1 MTLPVMALVG
11 HPNVGKSTLFNRIAE
26 ERLAIVDDM
35 PGVTRDRLYAKAEWL
50 SQEFYI
56 IDTGGLTLEDEP
68 IEQQIYAQAQIA
80 IEEADVIIFV
90 GDVTTG
96 VTNLDEQ
103 IARILFQ
110 SKKPVILA
118 VNKVDSQARK
128 AEIFEFYSL
137 GLGEPLAVSGEHGK
151 GIGDVLDAVVSKF
164 PEHEEAVDENKISFS
179 LIGRP
184 NVGKSSLVN
193 AILGEER
200 VIVSNIPGTTRDAID
215 TNFVDEES
223 GLEYTIIDTAG
234 IRKKGKIYESTEKY
248 SVLRALRA
256 IDRSSVILIVI
267 DAEEGIVEQDKRV
280 AGIAHEEGKGIV
292 FIVNK
297 WDTQTSKDHKAR
309 MKFESD
315 IRQQFTFL
323 AYAPILFTSAKTKK
337 GLKDI
342 LPMVEYVHDNNHRE
356 IPSSVLN
363 QVIQEAIV
371 LNPPAADKGRKLRIN
386 YGTQVAVGPPT
397 FLIFVNDKELVHF
410 SYERYLINK
419 FRESFDFTGTSL
431 RLIFRN
437 KNK

>member
-35 PGVTRDRLYAKAEWL
+35 PGVTRDRLYAKADWL

-80 IEEADVIIFV
+80 IEEADVIVFV

-110 SKKPVILA
+110 SKKPVVLA

-164 PEHEEAVDENKISFS
+164 PDHEEVVDENKISFS

-200 VIVSNIPGTTRDAID
+200 VIVSDMPGTTRDAID
-215 TNFVDEES
+215 TNFIDEES

-280 AGIAHEEGKGIV
+280 AGIAHEAGKGIM

-356 IPSSVLN
+356 ISSSVLN

-397 FLIFVNDKELVHF
+397 FLVFVNDKELVHF

-419 FRESFDFTGTSL
+419 FRESFDFTGTGL

>member
-35 PGVTRDRLYAKAEWL
+35 PGVTRDRLYAQADWL
-50 SQEFYI
+50 SREFNI

-68 IEQQIYAQAQIA
+68 IEEQIYAQAQIA
-80 IEEADVIIFV
+80 IDEADVIVFV

-96 VTNLDEQ
+96 VTSLDEQ

-110 SKKPVILA
+110 SKKPIVLA

-128 AEIFEFYSL
+128 SEIFEFYSL

-151 GIGDVLDAVVSKF
+151 GIGDVLDAVVANF
-164 PEHEEAVDENKISFS
+164 PAYEEAADENKISFS

-193 AILGEER
+193 AVLGEER

-215 TNFVDEES
+215 TDFVDEES

-256 IDRSSVILIVI
+256 IDRSDVILIVI
-267 DAEEGIVEQDKRV
+267 DAEEGIIEQDKRV
-280 AGIAHEEGKGIV
+280 AGLAHEAGKGIV

-315 IRQQFTFL
+315 VRQNFTFL
-323 AYAPILFTSAKTKK
+323 AYVPILFTSAKTKK

-342 LPMVEYVHDNNHRE
+342 LPMVEYVHDNNRRE
-356 IPSSVLN
+356 ISSSVLN

-371 LNPPAADKGRKLRIN
+371 INPPPADKGKKLRIN
-386 YGTQVAVGPPT
+386 YGTQVSVGPPT
-397 FLIFVNDKELVHF
+397 FLIFVNDEELVHF
-410 SYERYLINK
+410 SYKRYLVNK

-431 RLIFRN
+431 HLIFRN

>member
-35 PGVTRDRLYAKAEWL
+35 PGVTRDRLYAQADWL
-50 SQEFYI
+50 SREFNI

-68 IEQQIYAQAQIA
+68 IEEQIYAQAQIA
-80 IEEADVIIFV
+80 IDEADVIVFV

-96 VTNLDEQ
+96 VTSLDEQ

-110 SKKPVILA
+110 SKKPIVLA

-128 AEIFEFYSL
+128 SEIFEFYSL

-151 GIGDVLDAVVSKF
+151 GIGDVLDAVVANF
-164 PEHEEAVDENKISFS
+164 PAYEEAADENKISFS

-193 AILGEER
+193 AVLGEER

-215 TNFVDEES
+215 TDFVDEES
-223 GLEYTIIDTAG
+223 SLEYTIIDTAG

-256 IDRSSVILIVI
+256 IDRSDVILIVI
-267 DAEEGIVEQDKRV
+267 DAEEGIIEQDKRV
-280 AGIAHEEGKGIV
+280 AGLAHEAGKGIV

-315 IRQQFTFL
+315 VRQNFTFL
-323 AYAPILFTSAKTKK
+323 AYVPILFTSAKTKK

-342 LPMVEYVHDNNHRE
+342 LPMVEYVHDNNRRE
-356 IPSSVLN
+356 ISSSVLN

-371 LNPPAADKGRKLRIN
+371 INPPPADKGKKLRIN
-386 YGTQVAVGPPT
+386 YGTQVSVGPPT
-397 FLIFVNDKELVHF
+397 FLIFVNDEELVHF
-410 SYERYLINK
+410 SYKRYLVNK

-431 RLIFRN
+431 HLIFRN

>member
-80 IEEADVIIFV
+80 IEEADVIVFV

>member
-1 MTLPVMALVG
+1 
-11 HPNVGKSTLFNRIAE
+11 
-26 ERLAIVDDM
+26 
-35 PGVTRDRLYAKAEWL
+35 
-50 SQEFYI
+50 
-56 IDTGGLTLEDEP
+56 
-68 IEQQIYAQAQIA
+68 
-80 IEEADVIIFV
+80 
-90 GDVTTG
+90 
-96 VTNLDEQ
+96 
-103 IARILFQ
+103 
-110 SKKPVILA
+110 
-118 VNKVDSQARK
+118 
-128 AEIFEFYSL
+128 
-137 GLGEPLAVSGEHGK
+137 
-151 GIGDVLDAVVSKF
+151 
-164 PEHEEAVDENKISFS
+164 
-179 LIGRP
+179 
-184 NVGKSSLVN
+184 
-193 AILGEER
+193 
-200 VIVSNIPGTTRDAID
+200 
-215 TNFVDEES
+215 
-223 GLEYTIIDTAG
+223 
-234 IRKKGKIYESTEKY
+234 
-248 SVLRALRA
+248 
-256 IDRSSVILIVI
+256 
-267 DAEEGIVEQDKRV
+267 
-280 AGIAHEEGKGIV
+280 
-292 FIVNK
+292 
-297 WDTQTSKDHKAR
+297 

>member
-35 PGVTRDRLYAKAEWL
+35 PGVTRDRLYAKADWL
-50 SQEFYI
+50 SRDFYI

-68 IEQQIYAQAQIA
+68 IEEQIYAQAQIA
-80 IEEADVIIFV
+80 IDEADVIVFV

-96 VTNLDEQ
+96 VTSLDEQ

-110 SKKPVILA
+110 SKKPVVLA

-151 GIGDVLDAVVSKF
+151 GIGDVLDAVVKNF
-164 PEHEEAVDENKISFS
+164 PTYEEPVDENKISFS

-200 VIVSNIPGTTRDAID
+200 VIVSDMPGTTRDAID
-215 TNFVDEES
+215 TNFIDEKS
-223 GLEYTIIDTAG
+223 SLEYTIIDTAG
-234 IRKKGKIYESTEKY
+234 IRKKGKVYESTEKY

-256 IDRSSVILIVI
+256 IDRSSVILVVI
-267 DAEEGIVEQDKRV
+267 DAEEGIIEQDKRV
-280 AGIAHEEGKGIV
+280 AGLAHEAGKGIV

-315 IRQQFTFL
+315 VRQNFTFL
-323 AYAPILFTSAKTKK
+323 AYVPILFTSAKTKK

-342 LPMVEYVHDNNHRE
+342 LPMVEYVHDNNRRE
-356 IPSSVLN
+356 VSSSALN

-371 LNPPAADKGRKLRIN
+371 INPPPADKGKKLRIN
-386 YGTQVAVGPPT
+386 YGTQVSVGPPT

>member
-35 PGVTRDRLYAKAEWL
+35 PGVTRDRLYAKADWL
-50 SQEFYI
+50 SRDFYI

-68 IEQQIYAQAQIA
+68 IEEQIYAQAQIA
-80 IEEADVIIFV
+80 IEEADVIVFV

-96 VTNLDEQ
+96 VTSLDEQ

-110 SKKPVILA
+110 SKKPVVLA
-118 VNKVDSQARK
+118 INKVDSQARK

-151 GIGDVLDAVVSKF
+151 GIGDVLDAVVSNF
-164 PEHEEAVDENKISFS
+164 PSYDEPVDENKISFS

-200 VIVSNIPGTTRDAID
+200 VIVSDMPGTTRDAID
-215 TNFVDEES
+215 TNFIDDES

-234 IRKKGKIYESTEKY
+234 IRKKGKVYESTEKY

-256 IDRSSVILIVI
+256 IDRSDVILIVI

-280 AGIAHEEGKGIV
+280 AGLAHEAGKGIV

-315 IRQQFTFL
+315 VRQHFTFL
-323 AYAPILFTSAKTKK
+323 AYVPILFTSAKTKK

-342 LPMVEYVHDNNHRE
+342 LPMVEYVHDNNRRE
-356 IPSSVLN
+356 ISSSVLN

-371 LNPPAADKGRKLRIN
+371 INPPPADKGKKLRIN
-386 YGTQVAVGPPT
+386 YGTQVSVGPPT

>member
-80 IEEADVIIFV
+80 IEEADVIVFV

-164 PEHEEAVDENKISFS
+164 PEHEEAVDENKILFS